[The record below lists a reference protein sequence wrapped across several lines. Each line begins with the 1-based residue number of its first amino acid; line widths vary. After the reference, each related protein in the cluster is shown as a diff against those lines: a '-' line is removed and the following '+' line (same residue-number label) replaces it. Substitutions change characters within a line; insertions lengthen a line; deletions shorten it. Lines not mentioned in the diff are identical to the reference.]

1 MFDNLLLGK
10 STSSSIETS
19 GIVTED
25 LKIADEEAP
34 NLIEEEPQCIIE
46 LNEDTKGDI
55 TLALLRY
62 SSKLY
67 MGFSVKS
74 SAQLCEV
81 QASQC
86 SDSLYCYKSQF
97 RLHLYLN
104 HRLDM
109 WLRYQL
115 NISWS
120 SVNC

>member
-34 NLIEEEPQCIIE
+34 NLIEEESQCIIE

-74 SAQLCEV
+74 SA
-81 QASQC
+81 
-86 SDSLYCYKSQF
+86 
-97 RLHLYLN
+97 
-104 HRLDM
+104 
-109 WLRYQL
+109 
-115 NISWS
+115 
-120 SVNC
+120 